1 MAPAP
6 GGGWQRPV
14 RRVLSIG
21 LFFVVWHYS
30 TKWDVDLYV
39 RFQNIPTPWEV
50 LEEAAT
56 QLRGAAFY
64 GHILASLERIWL
76 GFRSEEHTS
85 ELQSHSD
92 LVCRLLLEKKN

>member
-6 GGGWQRPV
+6 DGGWPRPV

-50 LEEAAT
+50 LEEAAA
-56 QLRGAAFY
+56 QLRAAALY

-76 GFRSEEHTS
+76 GFAVAPVHAISPGLPIDWLRFAEY
-85 ELQSHSD
+85 
-92 LVCRLLLEKKN
+92 